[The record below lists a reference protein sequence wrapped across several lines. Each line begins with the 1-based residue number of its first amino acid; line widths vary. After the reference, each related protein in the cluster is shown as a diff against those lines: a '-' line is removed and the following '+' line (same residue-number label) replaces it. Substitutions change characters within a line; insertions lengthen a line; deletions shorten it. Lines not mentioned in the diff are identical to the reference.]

1 MALKGRVGLAGCGNM
16 GGALLKGMLAAEVV
30 QAAQVVVAE
39 IDAARAKQLNSE
51 LGVATVANPADLSDL
66 DLLILAVKPAYAAQ
80 AARDAASAPR
90 PGSLVITLAAGL
102 KLATVAAALPQGQA
116 LVRAMPNTPALV
128 GKGVTAICAAPE
140 LAPEYLDT
148 AREVF
153 GAVGP
158 VVTVEEKLMDAVT
171 ALSGSGPAYV
181 YVMIEALADAGVCQG
196 LDRQTALTLAAH
208 TVAGAAQMVIKTGEH
223 PGVLKD
229 WVTSP
234 GGTTAAGL
242 AELERG
248 GVRGVLYKV
257 IEAATRRGQEL
268 GKK

>member
-1 MALKGRVGLAGCGNM
+1 MALKGRIGFAGCGNM
-16 GGALLKGMLAAEVV
+16 GGALLKGMLSAGVA
-30 QAAQVVVAE
+30 QAPQVVVAE
-39 IDAARAKQLNSE
+39 VDAERAKQLSTD
-51 LGVATVANPADLSDL
+51 LDVATVAAPAELSDL
-66 DLLILAVKPAYAAQ
+66 DLLILAVKPGLVARAAQEAAQ
-80 AARDAASAPR
+80 AMR

-102 KLATVAAALPQGQA
+102 KLATVALALPAGQA

-128 GKGVTAICAAPE
+128 GKGVTAVCADPVQDSA
-140 LAPEYLDT
+140 YLDI

-196 LDRQTALTLAAH
+196 LDRATALTLATH
-208 TVAGAAQMVIKTGEH
+208 TVAGAAHMVIKTGEH

-234 GGTTAAGL
+234 GGTTAAGM

-248 GVRGVLYKV
+248 GVRGVIYQV
-257 IEAATRRGQEL
+257 IEAATRRGKEL
-268 GKK
+268 DKK

>member
-1 MALKGRVGLAGCGNM
+1 
-16 GGALLKGMLAAEVV
+16 
-30 QAAQVVVAE
+30 
-39 IDAARAKQLNSE
+39 
-51 LGVATVANPADLSDL
+51 
-66 DLLILAVKPAYAAQ
+66 
-80 AARDAASAPR
+80 
-90 PGSLVITLAAGL
+90 
-102 KLATVAAALPQGQA
+102 
-116 LVRAMPNTPALV
+116 
-128 GKGVTAICAAPE
+128 PE
-140 LAPEYLDT
+140 FLET

-171 ALSGSGPAYV
+171 ALSGSGPAYI

-208 TVAGAAQMVIKTGEH
+208 TVAGAAQMIIKTGEH

-257 IEAATRRGQEL
+257 IEAATRRGKEL
-268 GKK
+268 DKK

>member
-1 MALKGRVGLAGCGNM
+1 MALKGRIGLAGGGNM
-16 GGALLKGMLAAEVV
+16 GGALLKGMLSAGVV
-30 QAAQVVVAE
+30 QAPQVVVAE
-39 IDAARAKQLNSE
+39 KLAEKARELASE
-51 LGVATVANPADLSDL
+51 LGVATVASPAELRDL
-66 DLLILAVKPAYAAQ
+66 DLLILAVKPAQAAQ
-80 AARDAASAPR
+80 AARDAAPGLR

-102 KLATVAAALPQGQA
+102 KLATVAAALPPGQA
-116 LVRAMPNTPALV
+116 LVRAMPNTPALI
-128 GKGVTAICAAPE
+128 GKGVTAITAGPE
-140 LAPEYLDT
+140 LAPEHLET
-148 AREVF
+148 ARAVF

-248 GVRGVLYKV
+248 GLRGVLYNV
-257 IEAATRRGQEL
+257 IEAATRRGKEL
-268 GKK
+268 DKK